1 MRIDVWADLVCPW
14 CYIGKRRLQWALTE
28 LGMTDDVHVV
38 HRAFQLDPSA
48 SGPRQPTLDH
58 LAEKYGV
65 TREQALSMMANVTEV
80 AEAEGLHYRLDR
92 TMTGNTRDAHR
103 ALLWAQETQP
113 TSVQP
118 LLDDLYSA
126 YFEQGE
132 SIFTS
137 AELLPF
143 AQARGY
149 DTEALAHVLEGNG
162 YSDLVAADQEAARA
176 LGTTGVPFFVFDERL
191 GLSGAQP
198 REVFLRALEQ
208 AATGEGDA

>member
-14 CYIGKRRLQWALTE
+14 CYIGKRRLQWALAE
-28 LGMTDDVHVV
+28 LGMTEHAHVV
-38 HRAFQLDPSA
+38 HRAFQLDPFA
-48 SGPRQPTLDH
+48 SGPSEPTLDH
-58 LAEKYGV
+58 LAAKYGV
-65 TREQALSMMANVTEV
+65 TREQALSMMANVTDV
-80 AEAEGLHYRLDR
+80 AETEGLHYRLDR

-113 TSVQP
+113 ASVQP
-118 LLDDLYSA
+118 LLDDLYAA
-126 YFEQGE
+126 YFERGK

-149 DTEALAHVLEGNG
+149 DIEALARMLEGEG
-162 YSDLVAADQEAARA
+162 YSDLVTADQEAARA
-176 LGTTGVPFFVFDERL
+176 LGATGVPFFVIDERL

-208 AATGEGDA
+208 AAAGAESD

>member
-48 SGPRQPTLDH
+48 SGPSRPTLDH

-65 TREQALSMMANVTEV
+65 TREQALSMMANVTDV
-80 AEAEGLHYRLDR
+80 ADAEGLHYRLDR
-92 TMTGNTRDAHR
+92 TMTGNTADAHR

-113 TSVQP
+113 DSVQP

-126 YFEQGE
+126 YFERGE
-132 SIFTS
+132 SVFTS

-149 DTEALAHVLEGNG
+149 DAEALARVLEGHS
-162 YSDLVAADQEAARA
+162 YSDLVAADQAAARA
-176 LGTTGVPFFVFDERL
+176 LGATGVPFFVFDERL